1 MITPRL
7 ETDGLGNVIARLDRL
22 DPGLR
27 REIQKQMK
35 DAANPL
41 ISTARSLLPAASPLD
56 NWGTWPRGSGPYTRQ
71 KASRGVKV
79 TYKGRSDTKTIPL
92 LTFRQTEAVG
102 VIADMAG
109 RANGAGR
116 GSEGGNRGR
125 EMIGAL
131 NRRVGRRA
139 SRIMYPALEQNLPRV
154 LMELQQAVD
163 TTMDRF
169 RKEIYWVG

>member
-7 ETDGLGNVIARLDRL
+7 ETDGLGNVIARLDKI

-41 ISTARSLLPAASPLD
+41 ISTARGFLPAASPLD
-56 NWGTWPRGSGPYTRQ
+56 NWGTWPRGEGPYTKQ
-71 KASRGVKV
+71 KASRGIKV
-79 TYKGRSDTKTIPL
+79 TYKGKSDTKTIPL
-92 LTFRQTEAVG
+92 LTFRQTSAVG
-102 VIADMAG
+102 VIVDMAG
-109 RANGAGR
+109 RAKGEGR
-116 GSEGGNRGR
+116 GSEGGDRGR

-131 NRRVGRRA
+131 NRRGGRYA
-139 SRIMYPALEQNLPRV
+139 SRTMYPALERNLPRV

-163 TTMDRF
+163 ATEDRF